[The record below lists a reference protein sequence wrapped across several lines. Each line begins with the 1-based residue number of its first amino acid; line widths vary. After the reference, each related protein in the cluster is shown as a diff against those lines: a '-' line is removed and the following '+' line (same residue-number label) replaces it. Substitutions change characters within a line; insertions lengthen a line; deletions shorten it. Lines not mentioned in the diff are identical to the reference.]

1 MKLVRYESG
10 SKAKLSLARS
20 SIKKGQERNVEVSI
34 VGENEVVV
42 GEYLKERVEME
53 YGVVCDSEE
62 CEM

>member
-20 SIKKGQERNVEVSI
+20 SIKKGGARNVEVSI

-42 GEYLKERVEME
+42 GDYLKERVEME